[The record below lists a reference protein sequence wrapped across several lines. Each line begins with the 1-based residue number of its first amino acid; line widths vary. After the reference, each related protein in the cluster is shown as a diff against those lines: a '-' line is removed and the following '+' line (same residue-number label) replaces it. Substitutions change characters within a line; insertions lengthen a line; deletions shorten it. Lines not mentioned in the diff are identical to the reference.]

1 MKNTAMNYT
10 KEKEAI
16 TTFLNNFAQVL
27 SNGETKMIP
36 DFFDRDAIFIP
47 DGMKKIIDGNQLRK
61 TDNGYLKRSDFKI
74 NYTIKDITIEN
85 QFAFVEAF
93 ATTTEN
99 RIADLKPVQKR
110 SIDFFVLKNE
120 DENWKI
126 YRYIFNNVR
135 ELELI

>member
-1 MKNTAMNYT
+1 MKNTDISYT
-10 KEKEAI
+10 KEKESISTILGNFA
-16 TTFLNNFAQVL
+16 TVLNN
-27 SNGETKMIP
+27 GEAKAAA
-36 DFFDRDAIFIP
+36 DFFDRNAIFIP
-47 DGMKKIIDGNQLRK
+47 DGMKKMIDANQLGK
-61 TDNGYLKRSDFKI
+61 TNNGYLKRTDFKI
-74 NYTIKDITIEN
+74 SYVIQDITIEN

-99 RIADLKPVQKR
+99 RISDLKPVQKR
-110 SIDFFVLKNE
+110 SIDFFVLKKQ